1 MPADVAALQALVTLV
16 DEFYITQRRMKSAQQ
31 RMHELLKHGNAS
43 EEEAQRYV
51 RAVDDYFK
59 SFEREIHAH
68 LNSLDGR
75 LAKAYQVQFNLTA
88 EREVAVKRMEAT
100 LAVIAAAER
109 VGDQPR

>member
-1 MPADVAALQALVTLV
+1 MPVDVAALQALVSLA
-16 DEFYITQRRMKSAQQ
+16 DAFYITQRRMKNEQQ
-31 RMHELLKHGNAS
+31 RMRELLDHRSVS

-51 RAVDDYFK
+51 SAINDYFK
-59 SFEREIHAH
+59 SFEREIRAH

-100 LAVIAAAER
+100 RAVIAAAGR
-109 VGDQPR
+109 VGDDAR